1 MITYFNPPNNNFTA
15 KDIQEYYCLAEY
27 RYEQVEQLYSM
38 IKNNIRNAVNTG
50 YSNIHYNLKLFGDNT
65 DTVEEIIERLKDDY
79 FRVEQDDEYVTIYW
93 D

>member
-50 YSNIHYNLKLFGDNT
+50 YGNVHYKLKLFDDNT

-79 FRVEQDDEYVTIYW
+79 FRVEQDDGYVTIYW